1 MEVQSESR
9 YINRDKITSNPIKM
23 DSSMAVPMPSTMYES
38 FSPFLQLPFYQ
49 QISTYQPDTT
59 VTVRISDSRKRF
71 RDSTTESN
79 ALHLPQKI
87 KLSNQSK
94 ILDQDILL
102 LYNSQQSEINC
113 LIEQHTENLRTAIEN
128 QRMKQ
133 KRMLEF
139 VIHESMV
146 KKLKQKDEEIEDL
159 GKLQL
164 MLQERV
170 KTLIMENQ
178 IWREMA
184 MTNET
189 AVNTLRIELEKVMQV
204 SEIHQLHHRNGCE
217 DAEDAES
224 SCRSNCHVEV
234 EEEVA
239 GKWMCKQCGVN
250 RSEVLLLPCRHLCLC
265 TICGSSIFNCP
276 LCCSAVNASV
286 QVNFC

>member
-1 MEVQSESR
+1 
-9 YINRDKITSNPIKM
+9 M
-23 DSSMAVPMPSTMYES
+23 DSSMAMPTSSTMYES
-38 FSPFLQLPFYQ
+38 FSPFLQSVPFYQ
-49 QISTYQPDTT
+49 QISTTKADTT
-59 VTVRISDSRKRF
+59 VPVRISDSRKRL
-71 RDSTTESN
+71 RDSTDESN
-79 ALHLPQKI
+79 APHHPQKI

-94 ILDQDILL
+94 FLDRDIILL
-102 LYNSQQSEINC
+102 HNSQQSEINC
-113 LIEQHTENLRTAIEN
+113 LIEQHAENLRTAIAN

-133 KRMLEF
+133 TRMLQC
-139 VIHESMV
+139 VIYESMV

-159 GKLQL
+159 RKQHL

-189 AVNTLRIELEKVMQV
+189 TVNTLRIELEKVMQV
-204 SEIHQLHHRNGCE
+204 SEIHNHRNGCD

-234 EEEVA
+234 EEKVA

-250 RSEVLLLPCRHLCLC
+250 RSELLLLPCRHMCLC
-265 TICGSSIFNCP
+265 AICGSTILNCP
-276 LCCSAVNASV
+276 LCFSSV
-286 QVNFC
+286 TAGVPVNFF

>member
-250 RSEVLLLPCRHLCLC
+250 R
-265 TICGSSIFNCP
+265 
-276 LCCSAVNASV
+276 
-286 QVNFC
+286 